1 MRANIREMEKGL
13 YLLDDAG
20 ESTGYLLVGEKGAA
34 LIDTMNGLE
43 DLKQIVDSLTD
54 LPVTVINTHGHCD
67 HIGGNIFFE
76 EAWLHP
82 ADEKLAY
89 SHFAFMEEDFKKFGK
104 TPCPFRMMALGQVFD
119 LGGVT
124 LEVVSLKGH
133 TPGSVG
139 LLCREK
145 RLLFT
150 GDGVNTH
157 LWMQL
162 ADSTSIRELKETL
175 EALQKNHGHAFD
187 RILHGHARDYL
198 PGSHLEC
205 LIAGCR
211 ELMESRREKDKEYVY
226 FDGQAHALQ
235 HPYGPD
241 GTAVIVYD
249 ESKL

>member
-1 MRANIREMEKGL
+1 MRANIREMEKGVFL
-13 YLLDDAG
+13 IDDAG
-20 ESTGYLLVGEKGAA
+20 ESTGYLLCGEKGAA

-43 DLKQIVDSLTD
+43 DLKEIVEGLTQ

-82 ADEKLAY
+82 ADEALAH
-89 SHFAFMEEDFKKFGK
+89 SHFAFMEEGFRQFGK
-104 TPCPFRMMALGQVFD
+104 TPCPFRQMEVGQVFD
-119 LGGVT
+119 LGGLT
-124 LEVVSLKGH
+124 LEVLSLKGH

-145 RLLFT
+145 GILFT
-150 GDGVNTH
+150 GDGINTH

-162 ADSTSIRELKETL
+162 DNSTSIRELTETL
-175 EALQKNHGHAFD
+175 ESVKKNYGACFT

-198 PGSHLEC
+198 PAAHLDVLLE
-205 LIAGCR
+205 GCR
-211 ELMESRREKDKEYVY
+211 ELMAGKRERDTEYVY

-235 HPYGPD
+235 HPYGPE
-241 GTAVIVYD
+241 GSAVIVYD